1 MPLLSLD
8 FYVPSDERFDKVKMA
23 DFLAYAL
30 KSVGQLLLPEIAA
43 LFDKTPNEF
52 DTFQDILNLYE
63 GGIRLPNGNNLKA
76 LRACIPGEM
85 LKELLRSDGEQFLK
99 YPMPDVI
106 KGIQKISPHL
116 TRLLE
121 DHISFL

>member
-8 FYVPSDERFDKVKMA
+8 FYVPSDERFDKVKLS

-30 KSVGQLLLPEIAA
+30 KSVGQLLLPEIAS

-52 DTFQDILNLYE
+52 DTFQDVLNLYE
-63 GGIRLPNGNNLKA
+63 GGIRLPNGINHKEI
-76 LRACIPGEM
+76 RACIPGEF
-85 LKELLRSDGEQFLK
+85 LKELARSDGEQFLK

-106 KGIQKISPHL
+106 KGISPHL
-116 TRLLE
+116 TRLLKYN
-121 DHISFL
+121 ISYL